1 MKKNK
6 DMQDQNRKQKQTD
19 RRAFLKKAAYS
30 APVLMAMGQL
40 AKPTLAHADASGG
53 PLGPP
58 PGPSGPSV
66 WPPSP

>member
-40 AKPTLAHADASGG
+40 TKPTLAHARRHASCGPGG
-53 PLGPP
+53 P
-58 PGPSGPSV
+58 PGWSHGR
-66 WPPSP
+66 

>member
-6 DMQDQNRKQKQTD
+6 DIQDQNKKQKQID

-30 APVLMAMGQL
+30 TPVLMTMGQL

-53 PLGPP
+53 PPP
-58 PGPSGPSV
+58 PPAFP
-66 WPPSP
+66 W